1 MENPNTILI
10 TGASSGIGRALALE
24 YAAPGT
30 RLFLCAR
37 RRDALEETAEACRTF
52 QADVDCQ
59 AVDVEDKDAI
69 SRFVLGADRLSP
81 LDLVIANAGVSGG
94 TGDGGE
100 DDEQAREIFSINLAG
115 TLNTLHPILPLM
127 RQRGR
132 GQIALMAS
140 LAAYR
145 GFPGAPAY
153 SAAKA
158 AVKIYGEALRGSV
171 LRDGVEVST
180 ICPGFVRTP
189 MTDANP
195 YRMPFLMEADRAA
208 RIIRRGLQRNK
219 TVIAFPW
226 QMHWAVSFLSLLP
239 PGLAVRLMSR
249 LPEKP

>member
-10 TGASSGIGRALALE
+10 TGASSGIGRALALV

-37 RRDALEETAEACRTF
+37 RRDALEDTAEACRIF
-52 QADVDCQ
+52 EAEVECH
-59 AVDVEDKDAI
+59 AVDVEDREAI
-69 SRFVLGADRLSP
+69 GRYVLGADKLAP

-100 DDEQAREIFSINLAG
+100 DDDQAREIFSINLAG
-115 TLNTLHPILPLM
+115 TLNTIHPIIPQM
-127 RQRGR
+127 RTRGR

-158 AVKIYGEALRGSV
+158 AVKTYGEALRGN
-171 LRDGVEVST
+171 LMPHGVEVST

-195 YRMPFLMEADRAA
+195 YKMPFLMEADRAA
-208 RIIRRGLQRNK
+208 RIIRRGLRRNK

-226 QMHWAVSFLSLLP
+226 QMHWAVSILSLLP
-239 PGLAVRLMSR
+239 PGLAVKMMSR